1 MQPDEIEQQIIKA
14 FEALTVDDLEDSQK
28 EVEESLRQL
37 TKANLMELKQASKPH
52 PLGKITLYI
61 YKLLVYNI
69 YFYS

>member
-52 PLGKITLYI
+52 PLGIFK
-61 YKLLVYNI
+61 
-69 YFYS
+69 